1 MLRRMGPFVLGAM
14 LALVVSAA
22 AEEQAPGVTSTKI
35 KLGNTAPYSGPASSY
50 GTIAR
55 SALAYF
61 EMVNDKGGIHGRK
74 VEVISLDDS
83 FSPPK
88 AVEQTRKLVEGE
100 EVFAIFMPLGSPTSA
115 ATQSY
120 LNGKKVPQIFVT
132 SGADRW
138 NQPEK
143 YPWSIGWNLQYAAEG
158 RIYAKYILDNVKD
171 PRIAVLYQNDEF
183 GKAVLSGLK
192 EGLGGR
198 VSAIADVVSYELTD
212 TTVDSQVAKLKNS
225 GATVFVSLT
234 TPKFAAQ
241 SIRAVDNLAWK
252 PLFILPSVSNS
263 IDPVLNGAGLE
274 RSVGVISA
282 SYAKQPSDPQW
293 RDSPDFKA
301 WSAFM
306 DKYYP
311 SGSKTDW
318 LNAYGYGMAYA
329 MHQALEMAG
338 PQLTRETLMNALH
351 SIRNMEVPMLLPGIT
366 ISISRTDHAPIKSM
380 QMLRFNGSAWET
392 IGGLLS
398 GKEASS
404 N

>member
-22 AEEQAPGVTSTKI
+22 AEEQAPGVTATKI

-192 EGLGGR
+192 EGLGDR

-212 TTVDSQVAKLKNS
+212 TTVDLQVAKLKNS

-293 RDSPDFKA
+293 RELARFQGLVRIHGQVLPVRIQNRLA
-301 WSAFM
+301 QCLRLWNGLRHA
-306 DKYYP
+306 
-311 SGSKTDW
+311 SG
-318 LNAYGYGMAYA
+318 
-329 MHQALEMAG
+329 AG
-338 PQLTRETLMNALH
+338 NGRPEADARDADERASQHPEH
-351 SIRNMEVPMLLPGIT
+351 
-366 ISISRTDHAPIKSM
+366 
-380 QMLRFNGSAWET
+380 GSAH
-392 IGGLLS
+392 
-398 GKEASS
+398 ASAR
-404 N
+404 NHDQHLQDRPRADQVDADVAFQR